1 MDNVRNPFS
10 HVALWI
16 TLSLWITR
24 RVMWITW
31 PVIHRRFARKRLS
44 TFGAK
49 LSTSYPQRNVESSTG
64 YPQALPTFVNNYV
77 DNFFNFYR
85 LRRSVA
91 AGRIVLTN
99 RNPNDMWITAKH
111 AKTVSQNDS
120 ERRQVHVLRQV
131 SWIPAS
137 IEP

>member
-16 TLSLWITR
+16 TLPLWITR
-24 RVMWITW
+24 RVMWITGA
-31 PVIHRRFARKRLS
+31 VIHRRFARERLS

-49 LSTSYPQRNVESSTG
+49 LSTSYPQRNVKSSTG

-91 AGRIVLTN
+91 AGRIVLTD
-99 RNPNDMWITAKH
+99 RNPNDMWITAEN

-120 ERRQVHVLRQV
+120 ERRQAHVLRRV